1 MMMLRRRMAGVGVK
15 QRKTFQR
22 HVLLFC
28 AFVQCLMYLKKNGEH
43 VRGIDLLF
51 LNKKEEEKDEK
62 QKKEE
67 MRFQSYKIT

>member
-1 MMMLRRRMAGVGVK
+1 
-15 QRKTFQR
+15 
-22 HVLLFC
+22 
-28 AFVQCLMYLKKNGEH
+28 MYLKKNGEH